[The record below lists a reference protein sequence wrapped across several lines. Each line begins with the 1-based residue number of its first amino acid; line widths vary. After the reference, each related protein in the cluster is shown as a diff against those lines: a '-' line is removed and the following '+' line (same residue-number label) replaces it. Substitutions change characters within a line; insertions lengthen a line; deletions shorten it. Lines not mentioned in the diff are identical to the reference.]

1 MMEPPPAYDTPPS
14 APPAYDAPPPAPPA
28 YEANPLVPT
37 MSIGDAPQ
45 ATVVAIHGNPEAAT
59 IAAGMPVVVGVADIA
74 DVGAADEPPVAV
86 VTACTTTTGA
96 YYTPE
101 QLAIM
106 NEWAPPADRPNVE
119 DGPIVLAPVVGVE
132 PPAVPAGVVVGVEP
146 AGLAPQLTAAAPFV
160 TASGV
165 PMVPPAAARSPA
177 ETHSDGWQGVKSCDE
192 CLDTVDA
199 LLLFLQTHNTR
210 PQVGINVEGY
220 HMEKRTRT
228 VRDSE
233 GRERRETYEVKVT
246 DFEYTVDVTNFCFP
260 MGYIQSDEA
269 AAGKDLD
276 GDGVVES
283 VADICDGYLKDE
295 NLLATLVME
304 KRIKGFNFDELCHY
318 VRRHIRYLGWNRRL
332 SVSTSVN
339 NRIVRVYKE
348 NACSSL
354 WENMCCFVLMHVTIL
369 PCMLFRCYRD
379 CGGHRAT
386 GISSIFRMSNGVT
399 DYEPLQVF
407 DVVRPALWC
416 TGWRNAHFAQML
428 LHQQVRWS

>member
-1 MMEPPPAYDTPPS
+1 
-14 APPAYDAPPPAPPA
+14 
-28 YEANPLVPT
+28 
-37 MSIGDAPQ
+37 
-45 ATVVAIHGNPEAAT
+45 
-59 IAAGMPVVVGVADIA
+59 
-74 DVGAADEPPVAV
+74 
-86 VTACTTTTGA
+86 
-96 YYTPE
+96 
-101 QLAIM
+101 
-106 NEWAPPADRPNVE
+106 
-119 DGPIVLAPVVGVE
+119 
-132 PPAVPAGVVVGVEP
+132 
-146 AGLAPQLTAAAPFV
+146 
-160 TASGV
+160 
-165 PMVPPAAARSPA
+165 
-177 ETHSDGWQGVKSCDE
+177 
-192 CLDTVDA
+192 
-199 LLLFLQTHNTR
+199 
-210 PQVGINVEGY
+210 
-220 HMEKRTRT
+220 MEKRTRT

-332 SVSTSVN
+332 NVSTSVK

-369 PCMLFRCYRD
+369 PCMFFRCYRD